1 MQLCQQRR
9 QTQHMSRA
17 QRTALKHTAG
27 VFRVPYTHIQHSS
40 SLRYLVLKQIP
51 QPVCESRDEP
61 AVSQQNLHKHTRP
74 RTLPDNKQIN
84 VIHQTNIYI
93 YIYIYIYIF
102 LSLAHKSSHKS
113 LGYICSNSQQYIV
126 WVKIRDF
133 SFMTKIIRIIRSCS
147 MKIFSQFP
155 TVNISKLNF
164 LLLICIAK
172 NLI

>member
-84 VIHQTNIYI
+84 VIHQNNIYSCPWSTKAVI
-93 YIYIYIYIF
+93 
-102 LSLAHKSSHKS
+102 SRW
-113 LGYICSNSQQYIV
+113 GYICSNSQQYIV

-164 LLLICIAK
+164 VLLICIAK

>member
-74 RTLPDNKQIN
+74 RTLPDNKHNQSKLFIL
-84 VIHQTNIYI
+84 HTHTHTYI
-93 YIYIYIYIF
+93 YIYIS
-102 LSLAHKSSHKS
+102 LSLEHKSSHKS

-164 LLLICIAK
+164 LLINMHC
-172 NLI
+172 